1 VLDPS
6 RLLPETIAL
15 AAILIA
21 MVAVVGTSAIAS
33 WAANRRRQAA
43 SLTAIDFVR
52 ASFVSHLIHG
62 EPMDEVLHQ
71 VVEELRGSIKLESA
85 EIWLAGSAELELAAA
100 DPEVPATA
108 IALPRSVASI
118 LSNAPVS
125 GRPWLVMWL
134 PALLDGRDDLAL
146 RLAPIAVEGEPI
158 GVLLVTRAGSEDR
171 LSTDADGTLAELARE
186 IGSALKK
193 QRLDAA
199 LHESM
204 ERLRQQAEDLR
215 ASRTRIVAAA
225 DAERRRIERDLHD
238 GAQQYL
244 VAVAMKASLVQEL
257 SEQGDSKAK
266 VLLQELISDTQTA
279 LDELRDLAHGIYPP
293 LLSSDGLAGALGA
306 VCRRAPLPTRFESDG
321 IGRYQ
326 PATEAAIYFCCLE
339 GLQNAAKYAGE
350 RASARVAIW
359 EEPGS
364 LRFEV
369 SDDGVGFDPATVP
382 TGAGF
387 TNMGDRMGAVGGEL
401 TVESRPR
408 EGTRVRGVVPLP
420 NQP

>member
-6 RLLPETIAL
+6 RLLPATIAL
-15 AAILIA
+15 AGILIA
-21 MVAVVGTSAIAS
+21 MVAIVGASAIAN
-33 WAANRRRQAA
+33 WVANRRRQAA

-52 ASFVSHLIHG
+52 VSFVSHLIHG

-100 DPEVPATA
+100 DPEVQSAA
-108 IALPRSVASI
+108 VALPRSVASI

-134 PALLDGRDDLAL
+134 PALLDGRGDVAL
-146 RLAPIAVEGEPI
+146 RLAPIAVEGELI
-158 GVLLVTRAGSEDR
+158 GALLVTRAGPEDR
-171 LSTDADGTLAELARE
+171 LSTDADGTLDELARE

-215 ASRTRIVAAA
+215 SSRARIVAAA

-244 VAVAMKASLVQEL
+244 VAVALKASLVQEL
-257 SEQGDSKAK
+257 SDRGDTKAK
-266 VLLQELISDTQTA
+266 ALLQELISDTQTA

-293 LLSSDGLAGALGA
+293 LLSSDGLAGALAA
-306 VCRRAPLPTRFESDG
+306 VCRRAPLPTRFEPDG

-350 RASARVAIW
+350 RASARVVVW
-359 EEPGS
+359 EEPGI

-369 SDDGVGFDPATVP
+369 SDDGVGFDPASVP
-382 TGAGF
+382 PGAGF
-387 TNMGDRMGAVGGEL
+387 TNMGDRIGAVGGEL

-408 EGTRVRGVVPLP
+408 EGTRVMGFIPLANKP
-420 NQP
+420 